1 MADPDPSSSP
11 SEILTLT
18 AQIVTAHV
26 AANTVP
32 VADVP
37 ALINAV
43 YGALIHA
50 GAPKVQPQEPAVPIK
65 QSIQREYLVCLED
78 GAKLQ
83 SMKRYLQMQFGLTPN
98 AYRAKW
104 GLPREYP
111 MVAPAFST
119 KRSELTKQFW
129 LGTALRKAKQSTP
142 EAPHLPIKAEEPTV
156 PTPEAKHTDTSVFA
170 NFPGSERPA
179 EEAPVTRA
187 SGRKRF
193 AQQSVQVRR
202 RQSSKAG

>member
-1 MADPDPSSSP
+1 MADPGTPSTTF
-11 SEILTLT
+11 EILTLT
-18 AQIVTAHV
+18 AQIVVAHV

-32 VADVP
+32 AADVP
-37 ALINAV
+37 ALITAV
-43 YGALIHA
+43 YSALIRA
-50 GAPKVQPQEPAVPIK
+50 DAPKVQLQKPAVPIK
-65 QSIQREYLVCLED
+65 RSIQREYLVCLED

-83 SMKRYLQMQFGLTPN
+83 LMKRYLQAQFGLTPD

-156 PTPEAKHTDTSVFA
+156 PTPKAKHTATSVSPTKRQGGRTR
-170 NFPGSERPA
+170 NRRPVPGRVRP
-179 EEAPVTRA
+179 
-187 SGRKRF
+187 
-193 AQQSVQVRR
+193 
-202 RQSSKAG
+202 

>member
-50 GAPKVQPQEPAVPIK
+50 DAPKVQPQEPAVPIK

-111 MVAPAFST
+111 MVAPAYAA
-119 KRSELTKQFW
+119 KRSELAKHLG
-129 LGTALRKAKQSTP
+129 LGTALRTAERPTP
-142 EAPHLPIKAEEPTV
+142 EVQDLPIKAEEPTV
-156 PTPEAKHTDTSVFA
+156 PTPEAKHTATSVSPTKRQGGRTR
-170 NFPGSERPA
+170 NRRPVPGRVRP
-179 EEAPVTRA
+179 
-187 SGRKRF
+187 
-193 AQQSVQVRR
+193 
-202 RQSSKAG
+202 

>member
-1 MADPDPSSSP
+1 MAILLSN
-11 SEILTLT
+11 SELLTLS
-18 AQIVTAHV
+18 AQIVSAYV
-26 AANTVP
+26 AANKVP
-32 VADVP
+32 AADVP

-43 YGALIHA
+43 YGALIRA
-50 GAPKVQPQEPAVPIK
+50 DAPKVQPQEPAVPIK

-156 PTPEAKHTDTSVFA
+156 PTPEAKHTATSVFA
-170 NFPGSERPA
+170 NFPSGDEKPATRPA
-179 EEAPVTRA
+179 TERAGRSQGAPQAGRA
-187 SGRKRF
+187 GRKR
-193 AQQSVQVRR
+193 
-202 RQSSKAG
+202 SSTLPM